1 MRNVLQV
8 SCLIL
13 VSVFS
18 SSASSLPHENIS
30 GRVVAYVGPLAC
42 LNGNGVWSM
51 VIRVQRTKNILSEF
65 VRVDFSLPCGKSPEW
80 ISSKP
85 SVQKFR
91 LIRQKD
97 CDSALSGSVD
107 KESQENPILPI
118 WEYPPG
124 AEHERLPFGQVLPC
138 YRSLDLPLIP
148 VV

>member
-1 MRNVLQV
+1 MFEWEWRLVDGD
-8 SCLIL
+8 SC
-13 VSVFS
+13 ST
-18 SSASSLPHENIS
+18 
-30 GRVVAYVGPLAC
+30 
-42 LNGNGVWSM
+42 
-51 VIRVQRTKNILSEF
+51 TKNIQSEF
-65 VRVDFSLPCGKSPEW
+65 IRVDFTLPCGKSLEW
-80 ISSKP
+80 MSSKP

-91 LIRQKD
+91 LIRQKE